1 MAKRNKEIK
10 NKMKPSDVITKTILW
25 AGPGKYRT
33 YRDRDSLECIWVPY
47 NIVPNNKV
55 LIQDATTIKNLP
67 KTFIQVDKV
76 RFEDG
81 KLLNAKGEEMENKPE
96 NVCEAFEWG
105 WNKDNEFC
113 IACKDNHQE
122 EYTSCQALTEI
133 KYAELRKTG
142 WFYYDDELWQSPG
155 FELGKNE
162 VKETTIE
169 AYDLFRTDVAYDL
182 YLKGLAKENKEDE
195 GGEKVAAKMEEKGK
209 PTPSEISNC
218 PFESDSKAAV
228 LYNVIQEGG
237 KTQSE
242 AAKEAAKLC
251 VGEYKK
257 NYDYMYAMFAKWKKG
272 KIISNKSREK
282 LIIVDGICGFE
293 LLPVVKGE

>member
-1 MAKRNKEIK
+1 
-10 NKMKPSDVITKTILW
+10 MKPSDVITKTILW

-122 EYTSCQALTEI
+122 EYLKCMNSTDDKYLSLDQA
-133 KYAELRKTG
+133 KWSYYADG
-142 WFYYDDELWQSPG
+142 YWQPPPG
-155 FELGKNE
+155 FDLGE
-162 VKETTIE
+162 EGGDKENTQ
-169 AYDLFRTDVAYDL
+169 LFQTNIAYDL